1 MGWARVKKHVHSLSH
16 GLIRGSDVGSL
27 PDTDEEK
34 LQWVGLTETAVIMTG
49 AYLVLYVVAHSTLV
63 ALINLIKVEHENPS
77 NEFWSDK
84 CWRAYFF
91 RSVVSSCLS
100 IALLFCS
107 LLVLSK
113 CKSFGIS
120 YSAAFTGMVISNMV
134 ILHSQALM

>member
-1 MGWARVKKHVHSLSH
+1 MGWARMKKHVHSLSH

-34 LQWVGLTETAVIMTG
+34 LQWVGLTETAVIMIG
-49 AYLVLYVVAHSTLV
+49 ASLVAYVVLHSTL
-63 ALINLIKVEHENPS
+63 AALIKVQHENPS

-91 RSVVSSCLS
+91 RSVVPSCLS
-100 IALLFCS
+100 IAFLFCS

-134 ILHSQALM
+134 ILHLQALM